1 MSRERT
7 RRAVLPPAQ
16 EHIDRLEMLLK
27 EGNHYRGQQMYK
39 SISTRYVN
47 AERFSEALDI
57 LEAGAC
63 LQLEEGQEICGAELA
78 LIFAETMEQAK
89 VPYDEQSLERVK
101 KIYSKFARGKLPS
114 SLEDEDDMQKLTEA
128 IGVAKIRV
136 DGCCSFLKAAIR
148 WSAVFGPDGHG
159 SALLHLL
166 LAEYAYSESPEPDMA
181 KVTFHYVR
189 GNDPHKLASALVNF
203 MAKCY
208 PGEDDLAIARAILRY
223 LSSGNLK
230 DAKILMENLK
240 SEAEE
245 ADIELP
251 QTDLMQFVSF
261 LLPTLE
267 RKVFP
272 LFTMLRSKYKSCI
285 SREPGFNEMI
295 DAIAE
300 KFYGVQRRN
309 AMGMFEDIFM
319 AMKMPNDV
327 RF

>member
-1 MSRERT
+1 MSRERK
-7 RRAVLPPAQ
+7 RAVLPPAQ
-16 EHIDRLEMLLK
+16 EHIDRLEKLVK
-27 EGNHYRGQQMYK
+27 EGNYYRAQQMYK

-57 LEAGAC
+57 LESGAC

-78 LIFAETMEQAK
+78 LIFAETLEQGK
-89 VPYDEQSLERVK
+89 IPCDDQSLGRVK
-101 KIYSKFARGKLPS
+101 KIYSKFPRGTLPS
-114 SLEDEDDMQKLTEA
+114 NLEDEEDMQKLTEA
-128 IGVAKIRV
+128 LGVAKIRV
-136 DGCCSFLKAAIR
+136 DGCSSFLKAAIR

-159 SALLHLL
+159 SPILHLL

-181 KVTFHYVR
+181 KVTYHFVR
-189 GNDPHKLASALVNF
+189 GNDPSMLASTLVNF
-203 MAKCY
+203 MSKCY

-230 DAKILMENLK
+230 DAKILMEVIK
-240 SEAEE
+240 REAEA
-245 ADIELP
+245 ADIEFP

-267 RKVFP
+267 RNVFP
-272 LFTMLRSKYKSCI
+272 LFTMLRSKYKLCI

-309 AMGMFEDIFM
+309 AMGMFEDIFKT
-319 AMKMPNDV
+319 MKMPNDV